1 MAILVVETTF
11 TEPFTDDLHNEAGKK
26 LDPCLEAH
34 GARWVRSYLSADRLR
49 IVCHFDAADAEA
61 VRASYRTAEV
71 KFDRCW
77 VAELYT
83 RSGAKE

>member
-1 MAILVVETTF
+1 MSILIVETTF
-11 TEPFTDDLHNEAGKK
+11 EEPFTDALHDEAGRK

-49 IVCHFDAADAEA
+49 MVCHFDAADADA
-61 VRASYRTAEV
+61 VRASYRTAGV
-71 KFDRCW
+71 KFGKVW

-83 RSGAKE
+83 RSGVKE